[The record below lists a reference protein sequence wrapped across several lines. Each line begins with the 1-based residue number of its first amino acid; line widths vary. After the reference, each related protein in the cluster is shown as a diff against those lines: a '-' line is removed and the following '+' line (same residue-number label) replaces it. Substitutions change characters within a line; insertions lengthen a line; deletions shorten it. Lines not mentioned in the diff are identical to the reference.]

1 MEGRKI
7 DEVRIELDR
16 GIVVIPWSS
25 RDALLEQLERRDS
38 ITDAPDVRDAFLAV
52 GTSRTVRLT
61 ESQKLAL
68 RNVITFWANELGG
81 SYDDLPE
88 GVHDLRNALQGDLPV
103 IGEET

>member
-1 MEGRKI
+1 MSATR
-7 DEVRIELDR
+7 
-16 GIVVIPWSS
+16 SS
-25 RDALLEQLERRDS
+25 
-38 ITDAPDVRDAFLAV
+38 PF

-61 ESQKLAL
+61 EPQKLAL
-68 RNVITFWANELGG
+68 RNVITFWANGLGG